1 MTQGKEWE
9 TAIGEVSGNPENSD
23 ELLTQARSNTRRKQI
38 IRLEEEE
45 DAAHQAKMARLGKE
59 TKASEQPAPVPGEV
73 NTGFKV
79 TGGLD
84 MGHINYQELMQ
95 QQIQDRE
102 VLRQEASEAAANQQQ
117 VSESLREKLHSS
129 EMELIKTS
137 FSAQMQMLNKTIEGT
152 ASRGNFMDEYNG
164 MMEVAKAL
172 GMAHPQASRDMST
185 ELDLK
190 KMEFENTRELRRMSR
205 EDKRADR
212 EFQRQLNKDAE
223 DREDRKSEREV
234 QRVTAAAA
242 VQAER
247 EKRSMFAAPF
257 ETLGMAIAKGFM
269 DSNGGV
275 SADAGEEPKRK
286 QKRSNKRLEV
296 DVGESGVTDC
306 PECGEPVAIAPTA
319 RSAVCSS
326 CDAVFP
332 IDRIPAG
339 DKSGIHGLG

>member
-1 MTQGKEWE
+1 MTTGKEWE
-9 TAIGEVSGNPENSD
+9 NAIGEISGNPENSD

-45 DAAHQAKMARLGKE
+45 DAAHQAKMAKLGKE
-59 TKASEQPAPVPGEV
+59 TKANEQPAPASGEA
-73 NTGFKV
+73 TGGFKV

-95 QQIQDRE
+95 QQIADRE
-102 VLRQEASEAAANQQQ
+102 VLRQEAANAAANQQQ

-137 FSAQMQMLNKTIEGT
+137 FGAQMQMLNKTIEGT

-172 GMAHPQASRDMST
+172 GMAHPQASNEMST
-185 ELDLK
+185 QLDLK
-190 KMEFENTRELRRMSR
+190 KMEFDNTRELRRMSR

-223 DREDRKSEREV
+223 DREDKKADREV
-234 QRVTAAAA
+234 QAATAAAA
-242 VQAER
+242 IQAER
-247 EKRSMFAAPF
+247 EKRNMWATPF
-257 ETLGMAIAKGFM
+257 ETIGMALGKGLL

-275 SADAGEEPKRK
+275 SADLDEQPQHK
-286 QKRSNKRLEV
+286 QKRSKKRLEV
-296 DVGESGVTDC
+296 DEGESGITNC
-306 PECGEPVAIAPTA
+306 PECGDPVAIAPTA

-339 DKSGIHGLG
+339 EKSGIHGLE